1 MPFIDLIRIISI
13 VFLLIFSFI
22 FSGSEVALLS
32 ISEHEKLKFL
42 KKKTRKNQLLLHYLH
57 FPQKA
62 LITILV
68 GNMVVNVSAAII
80 GQSLSDNLFLSNS
93 LFYSV
98 FIMTFLVLLFGE
110 IVPKNLGATKPLSFS
125 HAFINVINLTNRIF
139 SPLVFLIS
147 GMVKKGSKHRKKSEL
162 SREEIITAIE
172 SGSSAVLDDTSV
184 NLLKNM
190 VNLIEKP
197 VIDIMVPRSSI
208 QGMDINDYWSNM
220 EKFIKKTTFSTV
232 LFYKNSID
240 NILGYLEMTDCINL
254 RKKDIWKKLRR
265 PLYIPESKQILS
277 LLSDFK
283 ETNNY
288 LAIVL
293 DEYGG
298 TSGLITIKDVLDSI
312 FLKDVII
319 KKYIQKKEVN
329 RWIVHGNTRIADLN
343 SVLELNLTT
352 DLNTVSGYIVNMSGV
367 VPEPGAE
374 LKIIP
379 NYRIRVLKSNNKQIE
394 MVEFR
399 KVDS

>member
-1 MPFIDLIRIISI
+1 MPFIDLIRVVSI
-13 VFLLIFSFI
+13 AFLLIFSFI

-32 ISEHEKLKFL
+32 ISEHEKLRFSE
-42 KKKTRKNQLLLHYLH
+42 KKTRKYQLLLHYLQ

-62 LITILV
+62 LVTILV
-68 GNMVVNVSAAII
+68 GNMIVNVSAAII
-80 GQSLSDNLFLSNS
+80 GQSLSDDLFVSNS

-110 IVPKNLGATKPLSFS
+110 IVPKNLAASKPMFFS
-125 HAFINVINLTNRIF
+125 HAFINIINLTNRIF
-139 SPLVFLIS
+139 SPLIFLIS
-147 GMVKKGSKHRKKSEL
+147 GMVKKGSKYRKKSEL

-172 SGSSAVLDDTSV
+172 SSSNAVLDDTSI

-197 VIDIMVPRSSI
+197 VTDIMVPRSSI
-208 QGMDINDYWSNM
+208 QGLDINDYWSNM
-220 EKFIKKTTFSTV
+220 ERFIKKTRFSTV

-240 NILGYLEMTDCINL
+240 NILGYLEITDCINL
-254 RKKDIWKKLRR
+254 RKKDIWEKLRK
-265 PLYIPESKQILS
+265 PLYIPESKHILS
-277 LLSDFK
+277 LLRDFK

-298 TSGLITIKDVLDSI
+298 TSGLITVKDILDSI
-312 FLKDVII
+312 FLKDVLI
-319 KKYIQKKEVN
+319 KKYIQKKGAN
-329 RWIVHGNTRIADLN
+329 RWVVNGNTKIADLN
-343 SVLELNLTT
+343 SVLELDLPT
-352 DLNTVSGYIVNMSGV
+352 DSNTISGYIVNMSGV

-379 NYRIRVLKSNNKQIE
+379 NYRIRILKSSNKQVE